1 MKSQKKGFT
10 LIELLVVIAIIGLLS
25 TIVLASLNGARAK
38 ARDAKRKGD
47 MIELRTALQMYYA
60 DHGSYPSYWGSGSGG
75 YWGGVNASCAGTNG
89 QTSGPE
95 AYIQGLTPNYIA
107 ILPTD
112 PAINPPPCY
121 GYLYRSD
128 GVEYKLLA
136 NWTPES
142 YVSAGQ
148 VFYDPVRPPDPPV
161 WMLCSGEPACS
172 TW

>member
-1 MKSQKKGFT
+1 MKSKKKGFT

-25 TIVLASLNGARAK
+25 TIVLASLNSARAK

-47 MIELRTALQMYYA
+47 MLSTRNALNMYYS
-60 DHGSYPSYWGSGSGG
+60 DNGSYPLQYGG
-75 YWGGVNASCAGTNG
+75 GWWGGVNASCAGVNG
-89 QTSGPE
+89 QTSGPS

-128 GVEYKLLA
+128 GVEYKLLV

-148 VFYDPVRPPDPPV
+148 VFYDTARPRDPPV